1 MVRKSNATLQQVV
14 KRLEEMNIFGEV
26 MPFKNDITTL
36 LEATKGK
43 PVPKGFEQAPQY
55 KGVVR
60 NGIRFTTENRDNCVI
75 VQKCVALI
83 VNLITLNEDILIVYR
98 RFREASS
105 FFSEPLDSAVLGIVK
120 VTDLDNEIEVCHLK
134 CVTDKCFM
142 VKLNNERIAACFV
155 CR

>member
-1 MVRKSNATLQQVV
+1 MVTKSSATLQQVV
-14 KRLEEMNIFGEV
+14 KRVEERNIFGEV

-36 LEATKGK
+36 LKATKGK
-43 PVPKGFEQAPQY
+43 SVPKGFEQASQN

-60 NGIRFTTENRDNCVI
+60 NGIRFTTENRDNFVI

-83 VNLITLNEDILIVYR
+83 VNLITVNEDILNVHR
-98 RFREASS
+98 RFCEASS
-105 FFSEPLDSAVLGIVK
+105 FFSEPLVSAVLGIVK

-142 VKLNNERIAACFV
+142 MKLNNERIAACFA
-155 CR
+155 CI